1 MGWGAGGTAGPAAAP
16 RPDFSGLT
24 AVSIPGMAGHCRPP
38 PHSTAAPGW
47 PPRPPRAPPG
57 AQREKARAA
66 PHPPGKGLGGGG
78 RARCDLRGAL
88 CLPSTFMDHRTPP
101 FPSPAPHCG
110 RLPAPGSPSLHSVV
124 CFTILT
130 EEGKRQRRLGGARGA
145 LRRPRGGCRGVGR
158 PLTRH
163 RPSWSQ
169 RQMREPSPTRAVP
182 SPRGPPCASRWD
194 RQTTGREMK
203 ELALHPA
210 PNSGLFLSQGPVLL
224 ALGLPPQHC
233 VLHQRCLGLC
243 RLPFSALHN

>member
-1 MGWGAGGTAGPAAAP
+1 
-16 RPDFSGLT
+16 
-24 AVSIPGMAGHCRPP
+24 MAGHCRPP

-57 AQREKARAA
+57 AQREKARTA

-182 SPRGPPCASRWD
+182 SPRGPPCASRAQYFLLWD
-194 RQTTGREMK
+194 CRPSTAFSISAASASVAFPSPRFTTDASAAGGCLAPKGR
-203 ELALHPA
+203 
-210 PNSGLFLSQGPVLL
+210 
-224 ALGLPPQHC
+224 PPWVPTPRWH
-233 VLHQRCLGLC
+233 G
-243 RLPFSALHN
+243 